1 MVAPRKP
8 ISKASMPA
16 SARPAP
22 GLTVALAWL
31 FPGAG
36 HFLQGQSGKALV
48 FGATLLPMYV
58 CGLAMGGR
66 LFEFQSAEPLVLLA
80 AASQWMIGATRLI
93 AGWAG
98 SGVGDVVAASYEYG
112 NTFLIVS
119 GLLNVLV
126 MFDAADVAR
135 GRKVASPREAPSEA
149 PREAKT

>member
-1 MVAPRKP
+1 
-8 ISKASMPA
+8 MPVL
-16 SARPAP
+16 ARPSL
-22 GLTVALAWL
+22 GLTVALAWV

-36 HFLQGQSGKALV
+36 HVLQGQSGKALV
-48 FGATLLPMYV
+48 FAVTLLPMYL

-66 LFEFQSAEPLVLLA
+66 LFAFQGVEPLVLLA
-80 AASQWMIGATRLI
+80 AASQWMIGAIRLV

-98 SGVGDVVAASYEYG
+98 SGGGDVVAASYEYG

-135 GRKVASPREAPSEA
+135 GRKAVSPTVAPSES
-149 PREAKT
+149 KT

>member
-1 MVAPRKP
+1 
-8 ISKASMPA
+8 MPA
-16 SARPAP
+16 LVRPSVP
-22 GLTVALAWL
+22 LTVALAWA

-48 FGATLLPMYV
+48 FGAALLPMYL

-66 LFEFQSAEPLVLLA
+66 LFAFQGVEPLVLLA
-80 AASQWMIGATRLI
+80 AVSQWMIGVTRLV

-135 GRKVASPREAPSEA
+135 GRKAAPVSEAPSEA
-149 PREAKT
+149 KT

>member
-1 MVAPRKP
+1 MVLPRKP

-16 SARPAP
+16 LSRPSAA
-22 GLTVALAWL
+22 LTVALAWL

-48 FGATLLPMYV
+48 FGAALLPMYV

-66 LFEFQSAEPLVLLA
+66 LFEFNGVEPLVLLA
-80 AASQWMIGATRLI
+80 AASQWMIGATRVI

-98 SGVGDVVAASYEYG
+98 SGAGDVVAASYEYG

-135 GRKVASPREAPSEA
+135 GRKGSAPVESPREAKA
-149 PREAKT
+149 

>member
-1 MVAPRKP
+1 MVAPRSP

-16 SARPAP
+16 AARPSAA
-22 GLTVALAWL
+22 LTVALAWAC
-31 FPGAG
+31 PGAG

-48 FGATLLPMYV
+48 FGAALLPMYA

-66 LFEFQSAEPLVLLA
+66 LFECQGIEPLVLLA
-80 AASQWMIGATRLI
+80 AASQWMIGAARVVAALAD
-93 AGWAG
+93 AGA
-98 SGVGDVVAASYEYG
+98 GDVVAASYEYG

-135 GRKVASPREAPSEA
+135 GEVR
-149 PREAKT
+149 T

>member
-16 SARPAP
+16 LARPNV
-22 GLTVALAWL
+22 GLTVAVAWL

-36 HFLQGQSGKALV
+36 HYLQGQAGKALV
-48 FGATLLPMYV
+48 FGAALLPMYV

-66 LFEFQSAEPLVLLA
+66 LFEFQGAEPLVLLA
-80 AASQWMIGATRLI
+80 AASQWMIGAMRLI

-135 GRKVASPREAPSEA
+135 GRKVAAPTEAPSEA
-149 PREAKT
+149 KS

>member
-1 MVAPRKP
+1 
-8 ISKASMPA
+8 MPA
-16 SARPAP
+16 LARPGL
-22 GLTVALAWL
+22 GLTVAVAWL

-48 FGATLLPMYV
+48 FGAALLPMYV
-58 CGLAMGGR
+58 CGLMMGGR
-66 LFEFQSAEPLVLLA
+66 LFEFQGAEPLVLLA
-80 AASQWMIGATRLI
+80 AASQWMIGGTRLL

-135 GRKVASPREAPSEA
+135 GRKVAAPTEATS
-149 PREAKT
+149 

>member
-1 MVAPRKP
+1 MVLPRKP

-16 SARPAP
+16 LARPNAA
-22 GLTVALAWL
+22 LTVALAWL

-48 FGATLLPMYV
+48 FGAALLPMYV

-66 LFEFQSAEPLVLLA
+66 LFEFNAVEPLVLLA
-80 AASQWMIGATRLI
+80 AASQWMIGATRLV

-98 SGVGDVVAASYEYG
+98 SGAGDVVAASYEYG

-135 GRKVASPREAPSEA
+135 GRKTTLPSET
-149 PREAKT
+149 PVEAKA

>member
-1 MVAPRKP
+1 
-8 ISKASMPA
+8 MPA
-16 SARPAP
+16 LARPSVGP
-22 GLTVALAWL
+22 TVALAWL
-31 FPGAG
+31 LPGAG

-66 LFEFQSAEPLVLLA
+66 LFEFRGAEPLVLLA
-80 AASQWMIGATRLI
+80 AASQWMIGALRLV

-98 SGVGDVVAASYEYG
+98 SGGGDVVAASYEYG

-126 MFDAADVAR
+126 MFDASDVAR
-135 GRKVASPREAPSEA
+135 GRKVAAPSVAPSET
-149 PREAKT
+149 KI

>member
-1 MVAPRKP
+1 MVVARKP

-16 SARPAP
+16 LSRP
-22 GLTVALAWL
+22 GLWPTVALAWL

-48 FGATLLPMYV
+48 FGVTLLPMYV
-58 CGLAMGGR
+58 CGLLLGGR
-66 LFEFQSAEPLVLLA
+66 LFSFQGVEPLMLLA
-80 AASQWMIGATRLI
+80 AGAEWMIGATRLV

-98 SGVGDVVAASYEYG
+98 AGAGDVVRASYEYG

-135 GRKVASPREAPSEA
+135 GRKASAQEGPAS
-149 PREAKT
+149 

>member
-1 MVAPRKP
+1 PP
-8 ISKASMPA
+8 FT
-16 SARPAP
+16 RPGTA
-22 GLTVALAWL
+22 LTVALAWL

-48 FGATLLPMYV
+48 FGAALLPMYV

-66 LFEFQSAEPLVLLA
+66 LFAFQGGEPLVLLA
-80 AASQWMIGATRLI
+80 AASQWMIGATRLV

-98 SGVGDVVAASYEYG
+98 SGAGDVVAASYEYG

-135 GRKVASPREAPSEA
+135 GRKVAPPGQAPSEA
-149 PREAKT
+149 AP